1 VCLLITKD
9 SRAFA
14 FEEYRLTSNVVIG
27 RSECKG
33 GKLHARDATG
43 TMARTSRGG
52 GERAAASVDAL
63 DNLNL
68 DDMFAGDD
76 MALLD
81 GLDIDLDNMDDI
93 AGMDDAKIEPLTAQM
108 EMDDDSLPEDKI
120 ESPASKR
127 RKPKRKTK
135 APFFFDDDDDE
146 YVDDKKKKK
155 RGAKAVP
162 KKKGTTKKSPAPAP
176 VPDSKQ
182 APATTKT
189 TKGKSRVSGAMPPPL
204 ARGNSTST
212 TASSVAAAGQFGGR
226 QKRGPNAGLPMSK
239 SSKNKASSVSS
250 KSSTDTGL
258 KLKSKASAS
267 ATPVAIPP
275 PPTQAAEPTLQQIQA
290 MHAQNSYCGLLPSN
304 TLFYPFMP
312 TLPNEPSLK
321 NRKLFPLMDRIYSSL
336 MSHMSTTGKT
346 ANGVTRVGETEAI
359 YQLLHDAF
367 KEEKSATA
375 PNVAQLPH
383 DKTEIVG
390 TAIGSLRRTISL
402 FDKGK
407 LAGDLYGVCAL
418 LKRQHDFLKQNSANM
433 EKWCKDN
440 FTEAD
445 YASVYTPLKASRKRK
460 SPDAPA
466 AAPLPPP
473 SILASFEA
481 SLLRVKIVCAGFKD
495 PKSSGPLMAQL
506 PPLFLPQ
513 GMAVKENN
521 IERAKPP
528 TKPATK
534 KRKLSTPTEPK
545 PPPVVKAEPVIKEA
559 PTYTQMKPG
568 RRRKALAELIS
579 RVAKDIESKLLQ
591 RVDDGHVTIERQQSD
606 MLKLS
611 SEDEALTMNT
621 SGMWQWVEKSGY
633 FGTCGEEE
641 LHRRFNGIRSHV
653 SEQHGRNAPSGVGQI
668 FPGQK
673 SQQVADESLV
683 DRLQSLLV
691 EEETED
697 SNGDD
702 GDEDDKDDDDLYL
715 DNSDSYPASP
725 LADLSSL
732 SLDERLFLHVRSV
745 GLAESLILPES
756 TSSRETVSQPADN
769 GFRRDERNKFLPT
782 SVDDLEDTIGAMET
796 DLDKLAGLNNLRA
809 DFLESVASSNYLSPD
824 ECKRKADEDTS
835 AIAKFQN
842 LLKKTKEIKVKNGKP
857 KALKNDANALPW

>member
-1 VCLLITKD
+1 
-9 SRAFA
+9 
-14 FEEYRLTSNVVIG
+14 
-27 RSECKG
+27 
-33 GKLHARDATG
+33 
-43 TMARTSRGG
+43 MARTSRGQ
-52 GERAAASVDAL
+52 APAASVDAL

-93 AGMDDAKIEPLTAQM
+93 AGMDDAKIEPLAAQM
-108 EMDDDSLPEDKI
+108 EMDDESLLEA
-120 ESPASKR
+120 EAEVQSPTSKR

-135 APFFFDDDDDE
+135 APFFFDEDDDE
-146 YVDDKKKKK
+146 YVDEKKKKK
-155 RGAKAVP
+155 KGAKAVP
-162 KKKGTTKKSPAPAP
+162 KKKGTTKKASAPPPA
-176 VPDSKQ
+176 PDSKQ

-189 TKGKSRVSGAMPPPL
+189 TKTKSRMSAAMPPPL
-204 ARGNSTST
+204 ARGSSNSTAPSH
-212 TASSVAAAGQFGGR
+212 VAAAGQFGGR
-226 QKRGPNAGLPMSK
+226 QKRGPNSGGLPMSK
-239 SSKNKASSVSS
+239 SSKNKGSSVSS
-250 KSSTDTGL
+250 KSSNDTTS
-258 KLKSKASAS
+258 KLKSKAS

-275 PPTQAAEPTLQQIQA
+275 PPAQAAEPTLQQIQA

-336 MSHMSTTGKT
+336 MSHMSSTGK
-346 ANGVTRVGETEAI
+346 ADNGIPRVGEMEAI
-359 YQLLHDAF
+359 YQLLHDAY
-367 KEEKSATA
+367 KEEKPASTA
-375 PNVAQLPH
+375 PNSAQLPP

-402 FDKGK
+402 FDKDK

-440 FTEAD
+440 FTETD
-445 YASVYTPLKASRKRK
+445 YASVYSPLKASRKRK
-460 SPDAPA
+460 SSDAPA
-466 AAPLPPP
+466 AVPVPPP

-481 SLLRVKIVCAGFKD
+481 SLLRVKIVCTGFKD

-513 GMAVKENN
+513 GMGVKANSV
-521 IERAKPP
+521 ERPKPP
-528 TKPATK
+528 TKPTK
-534 KRKLSTPTEPK
+534 KRKLSTPAEPK
-545 PPPVVKAEPVIKEA
+545 PPPAVKVEPVPKEA

-591 RVDDGHVTIERQQSD
+591 RVDDGHVSIERQQSD
-606 MLKLS
+606 MLKLA
-611 SEDEALTMNT
+611 SEDEGLTMQT
-621 SGMWQWVEKSGY
+621 SGMWNWVDKSGY
-633 FGTCGEEE
+633 FGTCSEEE
-641 LHRRFNGIRSHV
+641 LRRRFNGVRSHV
-653 SEQHGRNAPSGVGQI
+653 SEQHGSHVPSGAGQI

-673 SQQVADESLV
+673 PQQVADESLV

-702 GDEDDKDDDDLYL
+702 GDEDDKVEDDLYL
-715 DNSDSYPASP
+715 DNSDSYPASQ

-745 GLAESLILPES
+745 GLADSLILPES
-756 TSSRETVSQPADN
+756 TSSRESISQPTDN
-769 GFRRDERNKFLPT
+769 GFRRDERIKSLPT
-782 SVDDLEDTIGAMET
+782 VVDDLDETIDAMT
-796 DLDKLAGLNNLRA
+796 NDLDKLAGLNNLRA
-809 DFLESVASSNYLSPD
+809 DFLESVASSNFLSAD
-824 ECKRKADEDTS
+824 EWKRKSDEEAN
-835 AIAKFQN
+835 AITRFQN
-842 LLKKTKEIKVKNGKP
+842 LLKKTKETKVKNGKP

>member
-1 VCLLITKD
+1 
-9 SRAFA
+9 
-14 FEEYRLTSNVVIG
+14 
-27 RSECKG
+27 
-33 GKLHARDATG
+33 
-43 TMARTSRGG
+43 MARTSRGV
-52 GERAAASVDAL
+52 APAASVDAL

-93 AGMDDAKIEPLTAQM
+93 AGMDDAKIEPLAAQLD
-108 EMDDDSLPEDKI
+108 MDDESLPEAEAEV

-127 RKPKRKTK
+127 RKPKRKAK
-135 APFFFDDDDDE
+135 APFFFDEDDDE

-155 RGAKAVP
+155 KGAKAVP
-162 KKKGTTKKSPAPAP
+162 KKKGTTKKAPAPAAP
-176 VPDSKQ
+176 PDSKQ
-182 APATTKT
+182 VPATTKT
-189 TKGKSRVSGAMPPPL
+189 SKAKSRVAGAMPPPL
-204 ARGNSTST
+204 ARGTSTST
-212 TASSVAAAGQFGGR
+212 ATSTVAAAGQFGGR

-239 SSKNKASSVSS
+239 SSKNKGSSSVSS
-250 KSSTDTGL
+250 KSSTDTSS

-275 PPTQAAEPTLQQIQA
+275 PPAQAAEPTLQQIQA

-336 MSHMSTTGKT
+336 MSHMSATGKT
-346 ANGVTRVGETEAI
+346 ENDITRVGETEAI
-359 YQLLHDAF
+359 YQLLHDAY
-367 KEEKSATA
+367 KEEKPATA
-375 PNVAQLPH
+375 TNSAQPPQ

-402 FDKGK
+402 FDKSK

-440 FTEAD
+440 FTETD
-445 YASVYTPLKASRKRK
+445 YASVYSPLKPSRKRK
-460 SPDAPA
+460 APDAPT
-466 AAPLPPP
+466 AAPVPPP
-473 SILASFEA
+473 SILASFEG
-481 SLLRVKIVCAGFKD
+481 SLLRVKIVCTGFKD

-513 GMAVKENN
+513 GIVPKENN
-521 IERAKPP
+521 VERPKPP
-528 TKPATK
+528 TKPTK
-534 KRKLSTPTEPK
+534 KRKLSTPAEPK
-545 PPPVVKAEPVIKEA
+545 PPPAVKVEPVPKEA

-579 RVAKDIESKLLQ
+579 RVAKDIEAKLLQ
-591 RVDDGHVTIERQQSD
+591 RVDDGHVSIEHQQSD
-606 MLKLS
+606 MLKLA
-611 SEDEALTMNT
+611 SEEEALNMHT
-621 SGMWQWVEKSGY
+621 SGMWRWVDKSGY
-633 FGTCGEEE
+633 FGTCAEEE
-641 LHRRFNGIRSHV
+641 IHRRFNGVRSHV
-653 SEQHGRNAPSGVGQI
+653 SEQHGKNAPSGVGQI
-668 FPGQK
+668 FPGHK
-673 SQQVADESLV
+673 PQQVADESLV

-691 EEETED
+691 EEEMDD

-702 GDEDDKDDDDLYL
+702 DDDDKDDDDLYL
-715 DNSDSYPASP
+715 CNNDSYPASQ

-745 GLAESLILPES
+745 GLAESLIFPES
-756 TSSRETVSQPADN
+756 TSSRESISQPPDN
-769 GFRRDERNKFLPT
+769 GFRRDERIKALPAA
-782 SVDDLEDTIGAMET
+782 VDDIDETIGAMAT
-796 DLDKLAGLNNLRA
+796 DLDQLAGLNNLRA
-809 DFLESVASSNYLSPD
+809 DFLESVASSNFLSAD
-824 ECKRKADEDTS
+824 ECKRKADEEAS
-835 AIAKFQN
+835 AITRFQN
-842 LLKKTKEIKVKNGKP
+842 LLKKTKETKVKNGKP